1 MKSKLALKAL
11 NPKIETIINSIK
23 NGIIIRKNGIIFLL
37 MKIYLIVPD
46 ELKNLIQFKNNL
58 YIYYPIK
65 NSDFLLNKKVKIN
78 SKHNKYKICLNK
90 NDIIEEV
97 KSFLG
102 INNKNSTQY
111 NFDFFNQNLGILK
124 NDYELSKADNIN
136 YNIIYLK
143 IKLNKDNSKIRAY
156 NDIPNIP
163 NLRKTIKF
171 KSKKSKL
178 IEYIMRRPKKNNS
191 QINLRKLINET
202 VSTFN
207 SENKIILDKNYKS
220 LSRNISVRKYNP
232 RKDISTSNNSNR
244 IDKNTT
250 TDDLA
255 HNNYLNVNKMNKY
268 NYINMRNN
276 KNSLASLKNIN
287 YYANDT
293 NKINLSKKNLSSLD
307 YYINFI
313 ERKPNILQLKH
324 INRNKII
331 RKTRNQEILH
341 NQKNISNLSIGS
353 KISYSYQNRKKFV
366 KSLFKNNITNKNKK
380 KNLHLS
386 QPNIIKSYLE
396 VYKHNL
402 NNKKNKNEDNK

>member
-1 MKSKLALKAL
+1 
-11 NPKIETIINSIK
+11 
-23 NGIIIRKNGIIFLL
+23 
-37 MKIYLIVPD
+37 
-46 ELKNLIQFKNNL
+46 
-58 YIYYPIK
+58 
-65 NSDFLLNKKVKIN
+65 
-78 SKHNKYKICLNK
+78 
-90 NDIIEEV
+90 
-97 KSFLG
+97 
-102 INNKNSTQY
+102 
-111 NFDFFNQNLGILK
+111 
-124 NDYELSKADNIN
+124 
-136 YNIIYLK
+136 
-143 IKLNKDNSKIRAY
+143 
-156 NDIPNIP
+156 
-163 NLRKTIKF
+163 
-171 KSKKSKL
+171 
-178 IEYIMRRPKKNNS
+178 
-191 QINLRKLINET
+191 
-202 VSTFN
+202 
-207 SENKIILDKNYKS
+207 
-220 LSRNISVRKYNP
+220 
-232 RKDISTSNNSNR
+232 
-244 IDKNTT
+244 
-250 TDDLA
+250 
-255 HNNYLNVNKMNKY
+255 
-268 NYINMRNN
+268 MRNN
-276 KNSLASLKNIN
+276 KNSLTSLKNIN

>member
-1 MKSKLALKAL
+1 MRKY
-11 NPKIETIINSIK
+11 
-23 NGIIIRKNGIIFLL
+23 IRKN
-37 MKIYLIVPD
+37 Y
-46 ELKNLIQFKNNL
+46 
-58 YIYYPIK
+58 
-65 NSDFLLNKKVKIN
+65 
-78 SKHNKYKICLNK
+78 
-90 NDIIEEV
+90 
-97 KSFLG
+97 
-102 INNKNSTQY
+102 
-111 NFDFFNQNLGILK
+111 
-124 NDYELSKADNIN
+124 
-136 YNIIYLK
+136 
-143 IKLNKDNSKIRAY
+143 
-156 NDIPNIP
+156 
-163 NLRKTIKF
+163 
-171 KSKKSKL
+171 
-178 IEYIMRRPKKNNS
+178 S
-191 QINLRKLINET
+191 QDDLRKLINET

-207 SENKIILDKNYKS
+207 SENQIILDKNYKS

-276 KNSLASLKNIN
+276 KNSLTSLKNIN

-313 ERKPNILQLKH
+313 ERKPNILQFKH

-366 KSLFKNNITNKNKK
+366 KSLFKNNITNKK

>member
-1 MKSKLALKAL
+1 M
-11 NPKIETIINSIK
+11 
-23 NGIIIRKNGIIFLL
+23 
-37 MKIYLIVPD
+37 
-46 ELKNLIQFKNNL
+46 

-156 NDIPNIP
+156 NDIQNIP

-178 IEYIMRRPKKNNS
+178 IEYIMSRPKKNNS
-191 QINLRKLINET
+191 QINLKKLINET

-276 KNSLASLKNIN
+276 KNSLTSLKNIN